1 MATNNAINTP
11 LIIPVPRGG
20 TGASSLTANTF
31 VLANGTD
38 ALSTSGALAD
48 GQLFVGSAGL
58 APVATT
64 LTAGTGISITNG
76 AGSITIDSTVN
87 ASGYTVIS
95 ASQDVAAFEDYITN
109 GSGVLT
115 LTLPADGTTSVGDIF
130 SVTTGTQEW
139 VIAQPASAS
148 IRLGSSTTT
157 PGTGGSLASSEL
169 GDSVSLVKIAA
180 NSWQV
185 VAAVGNVT
193 VV

>member
-48 GQLFVGSAGL
+48 GQLFVGSDGL

-87 ASGYTVIS
+87 ASGYTVVD
-95 ASQDVAAFEDYITN
+95 ASQAVEAFKDYITY
-109 GSGVLT
+109 GSGTIT

-130 SVTTGTQEW
+130 AVTTGSQQW
-139 VIAQPASAS
+139 IIAQPASAT
-148 IRLGSSTTT
+148 IRFGSELTT
-157 PGTGGSLASSEL
+157 PGISGSLESSNL
-169 GDSVSLVKIAA
+169 GDSVSLVKTAA
-180 NSWQV
+180 NTWQV
-185 VAAVGNVT
+185 VAAVGNIT
-193 VV
+193 VI